1 MRILLI
7 ILALV
12 VSLPCLAQSRDRGV
26 RHNRR
31 DNYRIQPRARSSY
44 HHTTYRGHDRGRTIS
59 KDLRRVAYGVGIVS
73 DIVGIYNDIKYP
85 VVETGT
91 VSITTTPVVYQQQQP
106 IVVIEERRCDPVI
119 IYRNDYRIVPRHNR
133 VIIRR

>member
-1 MRILLI
+1 MRMLLI

-26 RHNRR
+26 RRNRR
-31 DNYRIQPRARSSY
+31 DNYRIQPRARNSY
-44 HHTTYRGHDRGRTIS
+44 RHTARRGNDRGRTIS
-59 KDLRRVAYGVGIVS
+59 KDLQRVAYGVGIVS

-85 VVETGT
+85 VVETGV
-91 VSITTTPVVYQQQQP
+91 VSIPTTPVVYQQQQP
-106 IVVIEERRCDPVI
+106 VVIIEERRCDPVI

>member
-1 MRILLI
+1 MRILLV

-26 RHNRR
+26 RRNRR
-31 DNYRIQPRARSSY
+31 DNYRIQPRAAYR
-44 HHTTYRGHDRGRTIS
+44 HTSYRGRDRDHRVIS
-59 KDLRRVAYGVGIVS
+59 KDLQRVAYGVGIVS

-85 VVETGT
+85 VVETET
-91 VSITTTPVVYQQQQP
+91 MSIPTSPVVYQQQP
-106 IVVIEERRCDPVI
+106 VVVIEERRCDPVI
-119 IYRNDYRIVPRHNR
+119 IYRNNYRIVPRHNR

>member
-7 ILALV
+7 ILALA
-12 VSLPCLAQSRDRGV
+12 VSFPCCAQSRNRGV

-31 DNYRIQPRARSSY
+31 DYRIQPRARNSY
-44 HHTTYRGHDRGRTIS
+44 HHTAYRRNDRGRAIS

-85 VVETGT
+85 VVEPEV
-91 VSITTTPVVYQQQQP
+91 VSIPTTPVVYQQQQP
-106 IVVIEERRCDPVI
+106 VVIIEDRRCDPVI

>member
-1 MRILLI
+1 MRMLLI
-7 ILALV
+7 IFALI
-12 VSLPCLAQSRDRGV
+12 VSFPCFAQRRDRVV

-31 DNYRIQPRARSSY
+31 DYRIQPRARTY
-44 HHTTYRGHDRGRTIS
+44 HHTSHRGRDRGRTIS
-59 KDLRRVAYGVGIVS
+59 KDLQRVAYGVGIVS

-85 VVETGT
+85 TVETEV
-91 VSITTTPVVYQQQQP
+91 VSIPTTPVVYQQQQQP
-106 IVVIEERRCDPVI
+106 VVIIEERRCDPVI